1 MNHALIIHNNSIY
14 YNELQHSLTHSGF
27 LVTPSDSLAN
37 AETLHKTMTFDVILI
52 TADMVT
58 SHFAKHTDYFSPCS
72 IIVLDEYHNEKTKSW
87 VKSNGAH
94 AYLPVPISTKK
105 LLEKVIYLLEK
116 RYQQALS
123 DQQKNKKSLSS
134 FASIVGNSQAM
145 KQLFQD
151 IEKVAKTDVTVLIRG
166 ESGSGKE
173 LIAKA
178 IHKLSPRNKKPLISI
193 NCAAIPESLIESELF
208 GHEKGAFTGASSS
221 RDGLIAAADKGTLFL
236 DEIGE
241 LPIEAQAR
249 LLRFL
254 QEGEVR
260 KVGAVHSVTVN
271 VRILT
276 ATHRNLRDMVDKG
289 LFREDLYY
297 RLYVME
303 LLLPPL
309 RERGS
314 DINLIARHL
323 IKKMEEKHQKEKLEY
338 SKEFEQ
344 AILNHDWP
352 GNVRELENAIER
364 AVILSENNQLDP
376 LALKLNTISSS
387 QKTNVQQNTM
397 INAMEGTTLDDY
409 FIYFV
414 KTHQQQ
420 MTETQI
426 AQNLGISRKSLWEKR
441 QKLNIKKKS
450 NT

>member
-1 MNHALIIHNNSIY
+1 MNHALIIHSNCIY
-14 YNELQHSLTHSGF
+14 FNELQYSLTHSGF
-27 LVTPSDSLAN
+27 LVTASNSFSEAR
-37 AETLHKTMTFDVILI
+37 EMHKTMTFDVILI
-52 TADMVT
+52 AADIVT
-58 SHFAKHTDYFSPCS
+58 NDLTEQLTYFLPCS
-72 IIVLDEYHNEKTKSW
+72 IIILDEYHDETKKTWAKE
-87 VKSNGAH
+87 NGAH
-94 AYLPVPISTKK
+94 AYLPLPISTKK

-116 RYQQALS
+116 KYQQSLS
-123 DQQKNKKSLSS
+123 EQKKNKKSVSS
-134 FASIVGNSQAM
+134 LASIVGDSQGM

-178 IHKLSPRNKKPLISI
+178 IHKLSARNKKPLISI

-208 GHEKGAFTGASSS
+208 GHEKGAFTGATSS
-221 RDGLIAAADKGTLFL
+221 REGLIAAADKGTLFL

-241 LPIEAQAR
+241 LPLEAQAR

-260 KVGAVHSVTVN
+260 KVGAVQASTVN

-276 ATHRNLRDMVDKG
+276 ATHRDLRDMVDKG

-314 DINLIARHL
+314 DISLIAKHL
-323 IKKMEEKHQKEKLEY
+323 VKKMGEKHQKRELIY
-338 SKEFEQ
+338 TREFEE
-344 AILNHDWP
+344 AILSHDWP

-364 AVILSENNQLDP
+364 AIILSEDSQLNPQD
-376 LALKLNTISSS
+376 LKLHTIFSGQKNLNTVGNM
-387 QKTNVQQNTM
+387 Q
-397 INAMEGTTLDDY
+397 GTTLDDY
-409 FIYFV
+409 FIHYV
-414 KTHQQQ
+414 KSNQHS